1 MATISERVPLWWDRD
16 CDGMGR
22 PIRADV
28 RAAAHEI
35 WNRAC
40 ALAHAR
46 LGDHGDAAEIMEMS
60 VERVSHY
67 LNRHR
72 VLLFSVAVSG
82 LLTTAFCR
90 QIQKCRR
97 KRERLEFLGGAAD
110 LEAQLRAPDWSVGID
125 RQLDVKT
132 IVRRLSQRSTRIL
145 LRRRDGADWKSIAKE
160 LGIAESTA
168 QNSFWREIRQ
178 AQLDMLLTSQPKKDN
193 AKATTPGMQG
203 HRARA

>member
-1 MATISERVPLWWDRD
+1 MATVSERRLLWWDRD

-35 WNRAC
+35 WDLAC
-40 ALAHAR
+40 ARAQAT
-46 LGDHGDAAEIMEMS
+46 LGDQADAAEIMEIS

-67 LNRHR
+67 LNRR
-72 VLLFSVAVSG
+72 GVLLFSMAVSG
-82 LLTTAFCR
+82 LLTTAFSR
-90 QIQKCRR
+90 QVQKRRR
-97 KRERLEFLGGAAD
+97 KMERLELLGGSAD
-110 LEAQLRAPDWSVGID
+110 LDEQLHAPDWSADID
-125 RQLDVKT
+125 WQLDLRK

-145 LRRRDGADWKSIAKE
+145 LRRRDGVDWKSIAKE

-193 AKATTPGMQG
+193 AKATTPRMEEA
-203 HRARA
+203 RARA